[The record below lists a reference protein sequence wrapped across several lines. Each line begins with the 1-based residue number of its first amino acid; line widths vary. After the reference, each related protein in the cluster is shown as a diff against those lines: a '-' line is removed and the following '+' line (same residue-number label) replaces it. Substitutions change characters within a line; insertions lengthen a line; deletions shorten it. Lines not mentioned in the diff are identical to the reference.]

1 MLPERRKLQP
11 GEGQGEP
18 VNAALAWLRR
28 SCRPRVRWPGS
39 VRQSGESYQ
48 TALCCGRAK
57 LSPEL
62 QPSPSGNP
70 RQGAREQGG
79 QVSRMEIYKG
89 CSASEAR
96 QAVGSNSSVV
106 NIRTRRAVHTF
117 TVWSGMLSSTG
128 KRHALCAYGVGVW
141 GRVWPWRT
149 TLAPMWAAPGRADL
163 HRHGAPGTESAARA
177 RGAVPGVSFP
187 HDHPHRENFFLGA
200 LGVV

>member
-1 MLPERRKLQP
+1 MRRFYPLAGHSCTAERPPVAGVQLLKTCHPPCSHCARLVVRAIGTTAGIPPKVLPERRKLQP

-128 KRHALCAYGVGVW
+128 KRHALCA
-141 GRVWPWRT
+141 
-149 TLAPMWAAPGRADL
+149 
-163 HRHGAPGTESAARA
+163 
-177 RGAVPGVSFP
+177 
-187 HDHPHRENFFLGA
+187 
-200 LGVV
+200 